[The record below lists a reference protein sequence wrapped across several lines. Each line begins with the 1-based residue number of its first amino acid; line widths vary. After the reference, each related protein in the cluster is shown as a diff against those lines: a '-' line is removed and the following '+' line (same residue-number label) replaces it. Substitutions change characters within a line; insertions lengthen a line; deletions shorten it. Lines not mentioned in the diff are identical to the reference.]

1 MTVIRIFVVH
11 MDTVTIGVSI
21 RQHCTVADDSRW
33 LFIAAL
39 NQSLNVVGRYLK
51 TAISKLRCSYNYWF
65 YEVTLMATTLRFV
78 EVEREQC
85 SYQGGL

>member
-1 MTVIRIFVVH
+1 
-11 MDTVTIGVSI
+11 MDTVTIESI
-21 RQHCTVADDSRW
+21 YPSTLHSGKR
-33 LFIAAL
+33 FAL
-39 NQSLNVVGRYLK
+39 VICYSIKSISKRRYLK